1 MDWEGPDVEM
11 KGNATRQAKAQQ
23 PLTCYESPILK
34 PPKKLPMDTDMGGIE
49 LHLEVGLE
57 RGAKAKTVDQTTDLR
72 VLIAYLQQ

>member
-1 MDWEGPDVEM
+1 
-11 KGNATRQAKAQQ
+11 
-23 PLTCYESPILK
+23 
-34 PPKKLPMDTDMGGIE
+34 MDTDMGGIE